1 MKKVTYKSFVD
12 IAKELNLTLEQCQD
26 TEINIFINEYKDR
39 ANTGDWYQFI
49 DGNGICEINKINGTQ
64 ITTVLDNKDFDP
76 EFPLN
81 CDLNIS
87 NNCKIGCKFC
97 YQGCSINGK
106 HADIKK
112 FINNKKSFLYTLHE
126 GTELAI
132 NGNEPFHPDL
142 ELLLKFCKRRGIL
155 ANLTVNE
162 ISLVSHND
170 IIEEYL
176 KKGLIHG
183 IGVSPNMWSV
193 PLLDF
198 CQKHSTAVI
207 HTIAGI
213 TTPQQYQCLFNKD
226 VKILILGYK
235 NFGRG
240 ENYLEEH
247 DENVKDN
254 IRWLQNNIKE
264 MRNHFKVLSFD
275 NLAIEQL
282 NPKSFLT
289 KKEWEKFY
297 RGDDGHHTLFID
309 LVNETFAKN
318 SVQPKENHKPLM
330 NDIKDMLKSVKEN
343 N

>member
-1 MKKVTYKSFVD
+1 MKNKIHKSFVD
-12 IAKELNLTLEQCQD
+12 VAKELNLTLEQCLD
-26 TEINIFINEYKDR
+26 VEINHFVNEYVEHSNSGK
-39 ANTGDWYQFI
+39 WYQFI
-49 DGNGICEINKINGTQ
+49 NGNGICEINKEDGTQ
-64 ITTVLDNKDFDP
+64 ITTILDSKDFSP

-81 CDLNIS
+81 CDINIS
-87 NNCKIGCKFC
+87 NRCNIGCSFC
-97 YQGCSINGK
+97 YQGCTKDGK
-106 HADIKK
+106 NADIKK
-112 FINNKKSFLYTLHE
+112 FIEDKKSFLYSLHE

-142 ELLLKFCKRRGIL
+142 ELLLKFCKRKGIL

-162 ISLVSHND
+162 VSLVLNKK
-170 IIEEYL
+170 ILETYL
-176 KKGLIHG
+176 NKGLIHG
-183 IGVSPNMWSV
+183 IGISPNMWSV
-193 PLLDF
+193 PMLDF
-198 CQKHSTAVI
+198 CKKHSTAVI

-213 TTPQQYQCLFNKD
+213 TTPKQYQCLFDKD

-318 SVQPKENHKPLM
+318 SVQPKENHKSLM
-330 NDIKDMLKSVKEN
+330 NDIKDMLRVIRNEK
-343 N
+343 

>member
-1 MKKVTYKSFVD
+1 MSALKDTIIDLNITLDQLKDSEISKFVFESA
-12 IAKELNLTLEQCQD
+12 IRRQS
-26 TEINIFINEYKDR
+26 
-39 ANTGDWYQFI
+39 GDWYQYWN
-49 DGNGICEINKINGTQ
+49 GNGYIEINKKDGTLF
-64 ITTVLDNKDFDP
+64 TTVLDNKDFDP

-87 NNCKIGCKFC
+87 NNCKIGCEFC

-106 HADIKK
+106 HSNIKK
-112 FINNKKSFLYTLHE
+112 FIDDKKSFLYTLHK

-142 ELLLKFCKRRGIL
+142 ELLLKFCKRRKIL

-162 ISLVSHND
+162 ISLVSHTD
-170 IIEEYL
+170 IIKSYL

-183 IGVSPNMWSV
+183 IGISPSIWSI
-193 PLLDF
+193 PMLDF
-198 CQKHSTAVI
+198 CKCHPTAVI

-213 TTPQQYQCLFNKD
+213 TTSKQYECLFD
-226 VKILILGYK
+226 QGVKILILGYK

-240 ENYLEEH
+240 ENYLDSH
-247 DENVKDN
+247 DEAVRENMRWLKDN
-254 IRWLQNNIKE
+254 LKE
-264 MRNHFKVLSFD
+264 MRKHFEVLSFD
-275 NLAIEQL
+275 NLAINQL

-330 NDIKDMLKSVKEN
+330 SDIKDMLKVIKDESKKE
-343 N
+343 

>member
-1 MKKVTYKSFVD
+1 MSTLKD
-12 IAKELNLTLEQCQD
+12 IIIELNLTEDQLKNKQIADFALQVA
-26 TEINIFINEYKDR
+26 YRKQS
-39 ANTGDWYQFI
+39 GDWYQYWN
-49 DGNGICEINKINGTQ
+49 GNGYVEINKKDGTL
-64 ITTVLDNKDFDP
+64 ITTVLDDKDFDP

-81 CDLNIS
+81 CDINIS
-87 NNCKIGCKFC
+87 NNCKIGCAFC

-106 HADIKK
+106 HSDIKK
-112 FINNKKSFLYTLHE
+112 FIEDKNSFLYTLHE

-142 ELLLKFCKRRGIL
+142 ELLLNFCKERNIL

-162 ISLVSHND
+162 LSLVLHID
-170 IIEEYL
+170 IIEKYL
-176 KKGLIHG
+176 EDGLIHG

-198 CQKHSTAVI
+198 CQKHLTAVI

-213 TTPQQYQCLFNKD
+213 TTPQQYQCLFDKD

-247 DENVKDN
+247 DENVKGN
-254 IRWLQNNIKE
+254 IQWLQNNIKE

-318 SVQPKENHKPLM
+318 SVQPKENHKTLM
-330 NDIKDMLKSVKEN
+330 NDIKDMLKVIKEESVN
-343 N
+343 G

>member
-1 MKKVTYKSFVD
+1 MSTLKD
-12 IAKELNLTLEQCQD
+12 IIIELNLT
-26 TEINIFINEYKDR
+26 KDQLKDKQITDFALQVAYR
-39 ANTGDWYQFI
+39 KQSGDWYQYWN
-49 DGNGICEINKINGTQ
+49 GNGYVEINKKDGTL
-64 ITTVLDNKDFDP
+64 ITTVLDDKDFDP

-81 CDLNIS
+81 CDINIS
-87 NNCKIGCKFC
+87 NNCKIGCAFC

-106 HADIKK
+106 HSDIKK
-112 FINNKKSFLYTLHE
+112 FIEDKNSFLYTLHE

-142 ELLLKFCKRRGIL
+142 ELLLNFCKERNIL

-162 ISLVSHND
+162 LSLVLHTD
-170 IIEEYL
+170 IIEKYL
-176 KKGLIHG
+176 EDGLIHG

-198 CQKHSTAVI
+198 CQKHSIAVI

-213 TTPQQYQCLFNKD
+213 TTPQQYQCLFDKD

-247 DENVKDN
+247 DGNVKDN

-275 NLAIEQL
+275 NLAIEQV

-318 SVQPKENHKPLM
+318 SVQPKEKHKTLM
-330 NDIKDMLKSVKEN
+330 NDIKDMLKVIKEESVN
-343 N
+343 G